1 MNLRRSVPLLAA
13 CCAVLFAAGCVPVWP
28 EPPRSGPQQVPPAV
42 HPDPAEARLA
52 DAAVR
57 AEAALSAL
65 ARIEAA
71 QATPPNAE
79 RPGSSSLPGSSPV
92 PAEVPPELRRPVTLD
107 WIGPLEALAET
118 LSRYAGYRFV
128 VAGAPPVR
136 PVMAAVTAEETPL
149 IEVLRD
155 IGLQTG
161 SAATLVVNAND
172 RTVRLDWSADR
183 TGAGEHPDKAPGK
196 EGA

>member
-1 MNLRRSVPLLAA
+1 
-13 CCAVLFAAGCVPVWP
+13 
-28 EPPRSGPQQVPPAV
+28 VPPAA
-42 HPDPAEARLA
+42 HPDAAEARLA

-79 RPGSSSLPGSSPV
+79 RPVSSSLPGSSPV

-118 LSRYAGYRFV
+118 LARYAGYRFV
-128 VAGAPPVR
+128 VAGAAPVR

-155 IGLQTG
+155 IGLQAG
-161 SAATLVVNAND
+161 SAATLVVNASD
-172 RTVRLDWSADR
+172 GTVRLDWS
-183 TGAGEHPDKAPGK
+183 GERPGTAPGK

>member
-1 MNLRRSVPLLAA
+1 M
-13 CCAVLFAAGCVPVWP
+13 
-28 EPPRSGPQQVPPAV
+28 
-42 HPDPAEARLA
+42 
-52 DAAVR
+52 
-57 AEAALSAL
+57 
-65 ARIEAA
+65 
-71 QATPPNAE
+71 
-79 RPGSSSLPGSSPV
+79 

-128 VAGAPPVR
+128 VAGAAPVR
-136 PVMAAVTAEETPL
+136 PVMAAVTAEQTPL

-155 IGLQTG
+155 VGIQAG

-172 RTVRLDWSADR
+172 RTVRLDWSA
-183 TGAGEHPDKAPGK
+183 PGK